1 MKSKMS
7 GLALLSF
14 SWEDMTGRICSINV
28 KQVRMAVG
36 LQCPWPLSREKKKQ
50 RTMDVEAT
58 KVSPPR
64 EDMVPVIVP
73 LASGGMNRSSTGT
86 SVPFLGLCERSVCSK
101 AREWGCVGWW
111 LRK

>member
-1 MKSKMS
+1 MKIEQ
-7 GLALLSF
+7 A
-14 SWEDMTGRICSINV
+14 
-28 KQVRMAVG
+28 RMAVG
-36 LQCPWPLSREKKKQ
+36 LQCPWPFSREKKKQ
-50 RTMDVEAT
+50 RTMDVGAT

-64 EDMVPVIVP
+64 EDMVPVIIP

-101 AREWGCVGWW
+101 ARERGRVEWW